1 MLADQNE
8 PSIKAVLKLKLP
20 NEVAGTPLKAPVE
33 QVFASD
39 AVALG
44 NHCEGE
50 FLISMDVRG
59 TTVHPRGANNL
70 LTWSIVD
77 SKVLLC
83 FHS

>member
-20 NEVAGTPLKAPVE
+20 NEVAGTPLKAPVAFSAE
-33 QVFASD
+33 

-59 TTVHPRGANNL
+59 MTVHPRGVNPP
-70 LTWSIVD
+70 S
-77 SKVLLC
+77 
-83 FHS
+83 HG